1 MAASILKSP
10 AGRLLLKTL
19 GYSPREK
26 LFRLDGDL
34 GKMSRILL
42 VDSGRL
48 SDLLF
53 FLPVIEGLRESAPG
67 VEIEVMTLER
77 WGEFLKRE
85 PGVSGLI
92 LYDPAQ
98 LKLRSTAFHNLLK
111 EVKRRQFDAV
121 MLMSDLADPM
131 RDLVAFASGAPLR
144 IGADDTEREAF
155 LNCTV
160 RWGRSGRYR
169 MDLARELSRFL
180 GLQYDPAEWSFAFQ
194 PEELRAADQ
203 LIHFRK
209 PVKEQ
214 ILIGVDSAT
223 GLGESRLVESHLAY
237 IVGHLAG
244 SLRAKVMLFN
254 LDEPGEG
261 EDGFASRL
269 GGNVLDTPELG
280 LRETLAL
287 LSRCDL
293 FVAGNTELFHA
304 SVVFGV
310 PSLGLFTDSDR
321 LDWEPRDRGSVAVL
335 RGKPGEKISLS
346 ELEASVKR
354 ILHAAPA

>member
-1 MAASILKSP
+1 MTASILKNP

-34 GKMSRILL
+34 GKLSRILL

-53 FLPVIEGLRESAPG
+53 FLPVIEGLRQAAPH
-67 VEIEVMTLER
+67 VEIEIMALQR
-77 WGEFLKRE
+77 WGEFFKRE
-85 PGVSGLI
+85 PGVAGVI
-92 LYDPAQ
+92 LYDPKQ
-98 LKLRSTAFHNLLK
+98 LKLRSTAYHHLLK
-111 EVKRRQFDAV
+111 EVKRREFDAV
-121 MLMSDLADPM
+121 ILMGEGNDPL

-144 IGADDTEREAF
+144 IGAHDPEREAF

-160 RWGRSGRYR
+160 RWGKAGRYR
-169 MDLARELSRFL
+169 MELARELSRFL
-180 GLQYDPAEWSFAFQ
+180 GLVYDPNRWSFEFQ
-194 PEELRAADQ
+194 AEEVRAAEQ
-203 LIHFRK
+203 FIHFRK

-223 GLGESRLVESHLAY
+223 GLGDSRLVESHLAY
-237 IVGHLAG
+237 IVGHLSG
-244 SLRAKVMLFN
+244 TLRAKVMLFS
-254 LDEPGEG
+254 LDGSSEG
-261 EDGFASRL
+261 GSSFATRL
-269 GGNVLDTPELG
+269 GGNVLDSPELG

-287 LSRCDL
+287 LSCCDL

-310 PSLGLFTDSDR
+310 PTLGLFTDADK
-321 LDWEPRDRGSVAVL
+321 LDWEPRARDSVAVL
-335 RGKPGEKISLS
+335 RGRPGEKISLS
-346 ELEASVKR
+346 DLDSSVRR
-354 ILHAAPA
+354 ILDARSA